1 MIQVQMNY
9 ICLINALRSCI
20 FLKMAV
26 IVWFLQMDH
35 NPLYILLHA
44 YNTEIC
50 IAFIQIL

>member
-1 MIQVQMNY
+1 MIQVQTNL
-9 ICLINALRSCI
+9 ICLIHALRSYI

-26 IVWFLQMDH
+26 IVWFLQTDH
-35 NPLYILLHA
+35 NPLYILLYA